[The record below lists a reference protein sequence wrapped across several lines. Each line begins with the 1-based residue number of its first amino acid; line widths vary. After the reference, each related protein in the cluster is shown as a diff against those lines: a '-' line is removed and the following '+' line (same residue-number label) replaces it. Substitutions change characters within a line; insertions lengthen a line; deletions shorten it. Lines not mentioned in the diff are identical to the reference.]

1 VPDAVRES
9 QPVGVRNGKERS
21 VKGADVDQTNEMTA
35 ALAEGAQYKAKAP
48 SMTGDS
54 LQKLDWHIMRMEY
67 DLEGARALRDAFPLL
82 PEAAQRYLMNLLQRG
97 MR

>member
-1 VPDAVRES
+1 MS
-9 QPVGVRNGKERS
+9 Q
-21 VKGADVDQTNEMTA
+21 ADEINA
-35 ALAEGAQYKAKAP
+35 AIQAANIAKPA

-54 LQKLDWHIMRMEY
+54 LQKLGWHIMRLES
-67 DLEGARALRDAFPLL
+67 DLEGARALREAFPLL